1 MPPQHFEYKI
11 ANCASSKAVDITGES
26 YRTTI
31 LCISE
36 SKNSRAFMRLRPV
49 HALKGVLSVEHYAA
63 ADRFTHVV
71 LGTVVLCAR

>member
-1 MPPQHFEYKI
+1 MPPQHFECKI

-26 YRTTI
+26 YKTTI

-36 SKNSRAFMRLRPV
+36 SNHSRAFKRLQPV
-49 HALKGVLSVEHYAA
+49 HALNGVLSVGHYAA